1 MERDKGE
8 PEGLR
13 EWDPADPFAAGRA
26 PRRRAPIDRAG
37 PLPMRERSIDGGP
50 PWPDLNHES
59 GLFLHKHGKRG
70 SFGRPRRDLPSGK
83 APEAAEQRPW
93 FPANEEHPPLRFD
106 EGERDGHRSGLFPIG
121 GNRNLGH
128 LPSMF
133 RHDHPRR
140 GMETLRAAVEPESLP
155 YREDVVEARCRE
167 ILDGGESHE
176 ESFVIGRAACDP
188 GPLKEIF
195 GDEDP
200 VGVPRPAPGQI
211 TPFRGIPSEQSAPDL
226 RRRGF
231 AHRAHDTRRP
241 TSEIR
246 EPWWRSPEANQP

>member
-1 MERDKGE
+1 MDDLYFFFFFSSRRRHTRCRYVTGVQTCALPICGGELNDSAADDHARDILADSEQPREDPYHIPIDGRGNDAERDARDRSRGVRANSR
-8 PEGLR
+8 EGGQYLV
-13 EWDPADPFAAGRA
+13 
-26 PRRRAPIDRAG
+26 
-37 PLPMRERSIDGGP
+37 
-50 PWPDLNHES
+50 
-59 GLFLHKHGKRG
+59 RG
-70 SFGRPRRDLPSGK
+70 
-83 APEAAEQRPW
+83 
-93 FPANEEHPPLRFD
+93 
-106 EGERDGHRSGLFPIG
+106 
-121 GNRNLGH
+121 GH

-140 GMETLRAAVEPESLP
+140 GMETPRAAVEPESLP

-211 TPFRGIPSEQSAPDL
+211 TPIRGIPSEQSAPDL
-226 RRRGF
+226 RRRGC
-231 AHRAHDTRRP
+231 AHRAHDARRP

-246 EPWWRSPEANQP
+246 EPRWRSPEAS

>member
-1 MERDKGE
+1 MERDKGK

-121 GNRNLGH
+121 GNRNLALLTSGPREA
-128 LPSMF
+128 LILERTSVACRTGRRAYRRAEF
-133 RHDHPRR
+133 HDR
-140 GMETLRAAVEPESLP
+140 LVEGAGG
-155 YREDVVEARCRE
+155 VAR
-167 ILDGGESHE
+167 D
-176 ESFVIGRAACDP
+176 
-188 GPLKEIF
+188 
-195 GDEDP
+195 
-200 VGVPRPAPGQI
+200 
-211 TPFRGIPSEQSAPDL
+211 
-226 RRRGF
+226 
-231 AHRAHDTRRP
+231 
-241 TSEIR
+241 
-246 EPWWRSPEANQP
+246 